1 MYFKHGGRP
10 GDIPAPATP
19 DEVAASFPV
28 PLLAFAGQAAL
39 AEAAVSRMG
48 ESLNGETVMEAATL
62 SYTVWRNPANRR
74 DPANLLELSAEMR
87 AQLAVDPPWPL
98 PDWMVQWR
106 ETMRYPL
113 AWDAVRTTWT
123 TGAAPRPRLAR
134 LLAEHA
140 NYLLMNMFRAE
151 RTAAGPPG
159 RPGMGGELLDGVETG
174 SAGPGRAMV
183 DGVSVAG
190 LILES
195 DRHVFGVGV
204 DLGDRYLT
212 AVVSR
217 EWLPLLRLEFTTRH
231 PQPRGGDRE

>member
-1 MYFKHGGRP
+1 MYFKHGARP
-10 GDIPAPATP
+10 ADIPAPATP

-28 PLLAFAGQAAL
+28 PLLAFAGQTTL
-39 AEAAVSRMG
+39 VEAAVSRMG
-48 ESLNGETVMEAATL
+48 ESSNGETVMEAATL
-62 SYTVWRNPANRR
+62 SYTVWRNPANRH

-87 AQLAVDPPWPL
+87 AQLAVEPPWPL
-98 PDWMVQWR
+98 PDWMIQWR

-123 TGAAPRPRLAR
+123 TAAVPRPRLAT

-140 NYLLMNMFRAE
+140 NYLLMNMFRTE
-151 RTAAGPPG
+151 RMAAGPPG
-159 RPGMGGELLDGVETG
+159 RPGLGGELFDGVTPG
-174 SAGPGRAMV
+174 SAGSGRVMV

-190 LILES
+190 LILDS

-217 EWLPLLRLEFTTRH
+217 EWLPLLRLEFATRH
-231 PQPRGGDRE
+231 RHPRGADRE